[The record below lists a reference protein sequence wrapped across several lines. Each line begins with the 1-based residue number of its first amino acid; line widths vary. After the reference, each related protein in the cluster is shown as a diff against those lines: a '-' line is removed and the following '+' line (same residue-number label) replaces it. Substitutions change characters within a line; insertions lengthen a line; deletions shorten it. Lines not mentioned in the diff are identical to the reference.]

1 MTDDRQT
8 KNAASEGTSE
18 MEIPS
23 GALLGFRLP
32 PDAAK
37 KFNKLT
43 ANDWTKEDW
52 ADLLKAQNWVIA
64 SVAARHGISEPNAE
78 AHGRRSRTVQ
88 PLVGHS
94 DSGAE

>member
-1 MTDDRQT
+1 
-8 KNAASEGTSE
+8 

-37 KFNKLT
+37 KFNRLK
-43 ANDWTKEDW
+43 ANDWTREDW

-64 SVAARHGISEPNAE
+64 RVAARHGIAIHNEHMARRTTARNDAE
-78 AHGRRSRTVQ
+78 RA
-88 PLVGHS
+88 
-94 DSGAE
+94 

>member
-1 MTDDRQT
+1 MAHCECPDCKDSDCPNSKDQ
-8 KNAASEGTSE
+8 
-18 MEIPS
+18 MEWRESVIPS
-23 GALLGFRLP
+23 TDLLGFRLP

-64 SVAARHGISEPNAE
+64 SVAARHGISEPN
-78 AHGRRSRTVQ
+78 G
-88 PLVGHS
+88 
-94 DSGAE
+94 